1 MHEHLH
7 ASNNNY
13 NRALRCIRV
22 WKKRVVVREIRKK
35 IGEVDV
41 IAETIESVEK
51 CLGRKKRKQEP
62 LENQKAKDEKREETK
77 QIFKK

>member
-1 MHEHLH
+1 
-7 ASNNNY
+7 
-13 NRALRCIRV
+13 V

-35 IGEVDV
+35 VGEVDV

-62 LENQKAKDEKREETK
+62 LEKEKVKIEKREEIK
-77 QIFKK
+77 QKFNK